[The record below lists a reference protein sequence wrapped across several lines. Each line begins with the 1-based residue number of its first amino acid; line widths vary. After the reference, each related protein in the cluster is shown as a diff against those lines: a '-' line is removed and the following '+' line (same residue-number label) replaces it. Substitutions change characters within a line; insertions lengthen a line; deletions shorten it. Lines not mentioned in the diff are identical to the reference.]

1 MVRPD
6 VKISIKLPS
15 RVIVYIWK
23 ESVRSKVRGFTIPG
37 IVNRYVFVVAL
48 GATLKSLLIVIVLV
62 TAFITHVGVVGNQT
76 NPLH

>member
-15 RVIVYIWK
+15 RVIVYIWE

-37 IVNRYVFVVAL
+37 IVNWYVFVVAL
-48 GATLKSLLIVIVLV
+48 GATLKPLLIVIVLV
-62 TAFITHVGVVGNQT
+62 TAFITHVGVVGNPT